1 MMARPKAGAV
11 AYGSK
16 SHNAAVGAAGS
27 TPLLEAAMYVVVVT
41 SECAPVAKVGGL
53 ADVVYGLSREL
64 EIRGNAVEII
74 LPKYDCLWYDQI
86 WGLTVA
92 YENLWVPW
100 FNGAI
105 RCTVWFGFVHGRKCF
120 FIDPHSDDNYFNR
133 GVFYGHYDDPMRFAF
148 FSRAALE
155 FMYKTDK
162 RPDVIHC
169 HDWQTGLVPV
179 LLYEIYQSLGMDRQ
193 RVCYTI
199 HNFRHQGTCGEDVLW
214 ATGLGNP
221 PRYFVQ
227 ERLQDTFNLLAINM
241 MKGGIVYSNAVTTVS
256 PRHAWEAS
264 NTDLDC
270 GLGGTLATHR
280 DKFSGVLNGLD
291 YDQWNPEA
299 DHWIAAPYSVA
310 APAGKAANK
319 RALRE
324 RLLLRDSDGPIV
336 AYVGRLD
343 SQKGVHLVRHSLF
356 YSLENEAQFVLLGS
370 SPEPDTQAHFLH
382 LRDSLNDNPDCHLEI
397 RFSEQLA
404 HLIYAAADIL
414 VVPSMY
420 EPCGLTQMIALRY
433 GTVPVVRSVGGLVD
447 TVFDVDNSD
456 RPKAERNGFVF
467 DDVDF
472 PALESALGRAIRLW
486 HDKPQAFAE
495 LSLTGMAQDY
505 SWAIPGEGYLKI
517 YEHIRAK

>member
-1 MMARPKAGAV
+1 
-11 AYGSK
+11 
-16 SHNAAVGAAGS
+16 
-27 TPLLEAAMYVVVVT
+27 MYVVVVA

-53 ADVVYGLSREL
+53 ADVVFGLSREL

-100 FNGAI
+100 HGGAI
-105 RCTVWFGFVHGRKCF
+105 RCTVHFGFVHGRKCF
-120 FIDPHSDDNYFNR
+120 FIDPHSDDNFFNR
-133 GVFYGHYDDPMRFAF
+133 GVFYGHYDDPERFAF
-148 FSRAALE
+148 FCRAALE
-155 FMYKTDK
+155 FMYKSDK

-179 LLYEIYQSLGMDRQ
+179 LLYEIYQHIGMDRQ
-193 RVCYTI
+193 RACYTI

-214 ATGLGNP
+214 ATGLGDP
-221 PRYFVQ
+221 GRYFVQ

-256 PRHAWEAS
+256 PRHAWEVA

-270 GLGGTLATHR
+270 GLGGTLFTHR

-291 YDQWNPEA
+291 YEQWNPEA
-299 DHWIAAPYSVA
+299 DPWIAAHFTA
-310 APAGKAANK
+310 NDMAGKAEAK
-319 RALRE
+319 KALRD
-324 RLLLRDSDGPIV
+324 RFFLRDADVPLVS
-336 AYVGRLD
+336 YVGRLD
-343 SQKGVHLVRHSLF
+343 SQKGMHLVRHALF
-356 YSLENEAQFVLLGS
+356 YCIENGAQFVLLGS
-370 SPEPDTQAHFLH
+370 SPEPDTQAHFRH
-382 LRDSLNDNPDCHLEI
+382 LKDQLNDNPDCHLEI
-397 RFSEQLA
+397 GFSEQLA
-404 HLIYAAADIL
+404 HQIYAGADMI

-420 EPCGLTQMIALRY
+420 EPCGLTQMIGLRY

-447 TVFDVDNSD
+447 TVFDVNHSD
-456 RPKAERNGFVF
+456 RPKADRNGFVF

-472 PALESALGRAIRLW
+472 AAIESALARALKLW
-486 HDKPQAFAE
+486 RDKPKAFAK
-495 LSLTGMAQDY
+495 LAATGMAQDY
-505 SWAIPGEGYLKI
+505 SWNIAGQHYLDI